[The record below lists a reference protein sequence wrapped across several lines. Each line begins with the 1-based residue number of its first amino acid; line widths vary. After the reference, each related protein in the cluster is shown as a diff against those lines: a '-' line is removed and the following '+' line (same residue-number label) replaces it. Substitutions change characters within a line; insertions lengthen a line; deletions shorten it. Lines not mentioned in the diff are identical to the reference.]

1 MSDQNFKN
9 HARMVPLFHYVMFG
23 IFFFSFIG
31 AIVNLVESWGS
42 DGQYS
47 ASLILAMSIGL
58 LLLSFFARAFALKA
72 QDRVIRLEESMRAER
87 LTGQPIDSR
96 LTVGQIIGLRF
107 ASDEEWAALAARAVS
122 EGMSP
127 KDIKM
132 AVKNWRADN
141 YRV

>member
-1 MSDQNFKN
+1 MSAQNFKN

-23 IFFFSFIG
+23 IFFLPFIG
-31 AIVNLVESWGS
+31 AIVNLVDSWGS
-42 DGQYS
+42 DGPYS
-47 ASLILAMSIGL
+47 ASLLLALSFCL
-58 LLLSFFARAFALKA
+58 FFLSFFARAFALKA
-72 QDRVIRLEESMRAER
+72 QDGVIRLEESIRAER

>member
-1 MSDQNFKN
+1 MSEQNFKN

-23 IFFFSFIG
+23 IFFLSFIG

-42 DGQYS
+42 EGQYS
-47 ASLILAMSIGL
+47 ASLILAMSVGL
-58 LLLSFFARAFALKA
+58 FLLSFFARAFALKA
-72 QDRVIRLEESMRAER
+72 QDRVIRLEESIRAQR
-87 LTGQPIDSR
+87 LTGQPIDAR

-107 ASDEEWAALAARAVS
+107 ASDEEWAALAARAVN